1 MIGIVKSCLCRV
13 LYKKTDL
20 TLDELTTFVVE
31 VTAQVNNRPLTYV
44 DANSL
49 NVLTPSHLLRG
60 RTIQTSP
67 SLLEDRS
74 DPTYLEAS
82 ELRLQYIRVSEL
94 IESFNHMW
102 ESDYLTALR
111 ERHYGAVPAQNKD
124 LILEGDVVLL
134 KSDTHRSDWP
144 LGRIVKVHK
153 DSDNIIRSV
162 EVFSQGK
169 TSYKTIEKLVP
180 LEVSDREVVEE
191 PQDEIDEEED
201 SPASVEIENEPVG
214 ERVQRPKR
222 AAAKRADQMRQE
234 LISQDAL

>member
-1 MIGIVKSCLCRV
+1 MP
-13 LYKKTDL
+13 
-20 TLDELTTFVVE
+20 TFVAE

-49 NVLTPSHLLRG
+49 NVLTSSHLLRG
-60 RTIQTSP
+60 RTVQTSP

-74 DPTYLEAS
+74 DATYLEAS

-94 IESFNHMW
+94 IESFNCKW

-111 ERHYGAVPAQNKD
+111 ERHYGAVPAQNED

-144 LGRIVKVHK
+144 LDRIVKVNK

-162 EVFSQGK
+162 KVFNQGK

-180 LEVSDREVVEE
+180 LEVSDREVIKE
-191 PQDEIDEEED
+191 PQDVIDKEN
-201 SPASVEIENEPVG
+201 SPAPLEIENEPVG
-214 ERVQRPKR
+214 EGVKRPKR